1 MAIYVIGQAEA
12 PVKTNVEQHPD
23 AQVQSLQYGTSSELT
38 GATLVTAN
46 QGTVVCAPGSMAC
59 NAAMTEF
66 YQYDGTTD
74 AWVLVEGL

>member
-23 AQVQSLQYGTSSELT
+23 LLVQSLQYSDSSELT

-46 QGTVVCAPGSMAC
+46 QGTVVCAPGSMA
-59 NAAMTEF
+59 AKVDLSEF
-66 YQYDGTTD
+66 YQYNGTTA
-74 AWVLVEGL
+74 AWEACV